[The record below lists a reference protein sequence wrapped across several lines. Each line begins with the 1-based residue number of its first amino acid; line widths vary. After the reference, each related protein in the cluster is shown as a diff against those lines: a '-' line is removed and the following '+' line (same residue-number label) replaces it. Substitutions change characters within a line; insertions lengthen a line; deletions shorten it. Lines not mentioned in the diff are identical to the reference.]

1 MLGRQRLLE
10 NPPKNPKISGL
21 FCGLCY
27 NKKKAEDVCI
37 SVGEGEWSSM
47 KRLLCLVSALCL
59 TALVLSGC
67 GDKKGESSSSTP
79 SLAPTVTPVSS
90 APEQTAKA
98 LRIKA
103 DSGLNVRASASTDG
117 EVLGVAEEGEMLALL
132 VEDPKDGWYQV
143 QYEGKSAYVSAEF
156 AEVKEVTLEEYNRL
170 KNGGEPSSSSSASS
184 ESSSE
189 ASKTEGSGSSSKP
202 ESSEVSSEGN
212 TEDGE

>member
-1 MLGRQRLLE
+1 
-10 NPPKNPKISGL
+10 
-21 FCGLCY
+21 
-27 NKKKAEDVCI
+27 
-37 SVGEGEWSSM
+37 M
-47 KRLLCLVSALCL
+47 KRMLCLVSALCL

-90 APEQTAKA
+90 APVQTAKA

-117 EVLGVAEEGEMLALL
+117 EVLGVAEDGEMLALL

-170 KNGGEPSSSSSASS
+170 KNGGDTASSSPSSSS

-189 ASKTEGSGSSSKP
+189 TSKTEGSGTSSKP
-202 ESSEVSSEGN
+202 ESSEVSSQGN